1 MKFSRVIGKID
12 PAIVAKAE
20 RSLHAVTL
28 ELGLRYNND
37 FIGNNIGG
45 DPLIFSLIY
54 PIEHVA
60 TPNIKTAA
68 TDGKRYYWNPKFI
81 NRLSPIGLRIV
92 CCHEALHA
100 IYMHPQRRGSRM
112 PKLWNIAVDFIVNGL
127 IMEDFKARK
136 LDPNLYFTKYLGKYM
151 TLEQY
156 AQMLKNPFAPIKGFE
171 EIDSIA
177 EKGPPV
183 NLPKPNSEEPLTP
196 EQEEEIEKHLDKIS
210 FFYADPNI
218 PEEMKRPEK
227 IYDYLYSML
236 PKCPACGKVG
246 RYKLPKNKKK
256 NKDKNKDK
264 DKNKGKG
271 SGGDQPS
278 EEKSDQSSGDDGKCD
293 HSSGSGD
300 KCDHKGCDECG
311 DGMDIF
317 DFGGTLDDHIDT
329 EETEEALGKR
339 MSDAVEAAKR
349 MAGYVPGSL
358 EDELGK
364 LTAAKITWQ
373 DIIRS
378 RVLKAR
384 AGNGRNDWTRFRSRP
399 MFCGLMVPKRK
410 NYTANFICLLD
421 TSGSM
426 SKEDMAFGISQ
437 LQSLDERS
445 EGVVVSADAEI
456 YWADAIKIKNC
467 KAEELSKIKPKGRGG
482 TIWANFFDEYEKY
495 FGKSDFLII
504 ISDMYLMDTDI
515 ANMKDPGIDVFWLCT
530 SDNDKFKP
538 PFGKLLNLKN

>member
-1 MKFSRVIGKID
+1 MKFSRIIGKID

-20 RSLHAVTL
+20 RALHAVTL
-28 ELGLRYNND
+28 ELGLRYSND
-37 FIGNNIGG
+37 FVGNNIGG

-81 NRLSPIGLRIV
+81 NKLSPIGLRIV

-112 PKLWNIAVDFIVNGL
+112 PRLWNIAVDFIVNGL

-136 LDPNLYFTKYLGKYM
+136 LDPVLYFTKNLGRYM

-156 AQMLKNPFAPIKGFE
+156 AQVLKNPFVSVKGFE
-171 EIDSIA
+171 EMDA
-177 EKGPPV
+177 TAKKGPPV
-183 NLPKPNSEEPLTP
+183 DLPKPNSEDPLTP
-196 EQEEEIEKHLDKIS
+196 EQEEEIEKYLDKIT
-210 FFYADPNI
+210 FFFADPNL
-218 PEEMKRPEK
+218 PEDMKRPEK
-227 IYDYLYSML
+227 IYDFLYSML
-236 PKCPACGKVG
+236 PKCSKCGKVG
-246 RYKLPKNKKK
+246 RYKLPKKKE
-256 NKDKNKDK
+256 KDKG
-264 DKNKGKG
+264 KNKGKG
-271 SGGDQPS
+271 SGGD
-278 EEKSDQSSGDDGKCD
+278 KSNEGKPDQSPGDCGNDDSGGSGGKCD
-293 HSSGSGD
+293 
-300 KCDHKGCDECG
+300 KGCDECG

-339 MSDAVEAAKR
+339 MSDAIEAAKR

-378 RVLKAR
+378 RILKAR
-384 AGNGRNDWTRFRSRP
+384 AGNGRNDWTRFRSRA
-399 MFCGLMVPKRK
+399 MFCGLLIPKRK
-410 NYTANFICLLD
+410 NYTADFICLLD

-426 SKEDMAFGISQ
+426 SKEDMSFGISQ
-437 LQSLDERS
+437 LSALDERS
-445 EGVVVSADAEI
+445 EGTIVCGDAKI
-456 YWADAIKIKNC
+456 YWEDATKIRKAN
-467 KAEELSKIKPKGRGG
+467 AEELSKIKVKGRGG
-482 TIWANFFDEYEKY
+482 TMYASFFTDYEKEL
-495 FGKSDFLII
+495 GPADFLILVT
-504 ISDMYLMDTDI
+504 DGFLMDTDI
-515 ANMKDPGIDVFWLCT
+515 AEMKDPGIDTYWIIT
-530 SDNDKFKP
+530 SDNEKFKP
-538 PFGKLLNLKN
+538 PFGKVYYLKN